1 MLNELKYGI
10 FVDVGAYLGLY
21 TVLAAKHGWNVVAF
35 EPNPI
40 SLILLNYNI
49 ALHGIENRVTIVGK
63 AAGDTHCY
71 AKFSITFTLS
81 KSSLARDPRNK
92 TRLLNVV
99 VEVTTV
105 DSILESLDVR
115 DPNNLVIKVDV
126 EGFGLRVL
134 RGARRTIEKFRPFIL
149 FEVHRTF
156 DEKDEIHALEML
168 KCLGYNFM
176 VVTVRSRRNFIVYAY
191 PREKT
196 CPCCD

>member
-1 MLNELKYGI
+1 LNELKYGI

-99 VEVTTV
+99 V
-105 DSILESLDVR
+105 
-115 DPNNLVIKVDV
+115 
-126 EGFGLRVL
+126 
-134 RGARRTIEKFRPFIL
+134 
-149 FEVHRTF
+149 
-156 DEKDEIHALEML
+156 
-168 KCLGYNFM
+168 
-176 VVTVRSRRNFIVYAY
+176 
-191 PREKT
+191 
-196 CPCCD
+196 